1 MEWQDRARWLGLPV
15 LFTRYWLS
23 GETIYR
29 RRGLLFV
36 TEDRLPL
43 YRVLDIRVQKSLFE
57 RLLGL
62 GSVILY
68 AADVTDRELVL
79 RSIKRP
85 DDVAELIQDR
95 VNELR
100 RVYNVRGREMYGA
113 LSGGWSSQTENEHM
127 L

>member
-15 LFTRYWLS
+15 LFTRYWLF